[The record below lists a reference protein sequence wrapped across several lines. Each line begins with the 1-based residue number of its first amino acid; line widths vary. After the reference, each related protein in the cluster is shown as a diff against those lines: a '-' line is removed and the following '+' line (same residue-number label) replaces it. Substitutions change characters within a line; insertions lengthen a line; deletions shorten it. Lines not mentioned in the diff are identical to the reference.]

1 MRASSLRNT
10 LFSLVA
16 VGVAFAAI
24 PSQASANATIVIVN
38 NDSPGEGFNDP
49 TPRAPIG
56 GNPGTTVG
64 QQRLNAF
71 QHAANVW
78 GATLDSAATIRIL
91 ASFDPLT
98 CTATS
103 AVLGSAGAIYG
114 WSNTPGAIPG
124 VWYGEALANKLAGF
138 DLNPPGTPGDPY
150 NGADIIARFNSS
162 IGTVPGCL
170 TGSDWYYGIDNN
182 HGANTDL
189 VTVLLHEFG
198 HGLGFS
204 SFVSRPSGAYIFG
217 APGVYDLY
225 LHDDKTNKD
234 WTAMTDAE
242 RALSMKNG
250 RQVAW
255 TGPNVTAGVPS
266 VLSLGTPLLRI
277 NAPAGLA
284 GIYPVGTASFG
295 AALGSPGVTGDI
307 VVATDAATAGGPST
321 TDACTAI
328 TNAAAVAGKIAIVD
342 RGACGFALK
351 AKNVQNAGAIAM
363 LVADNAAGSPPAGMS
378 GVDPTVVIPSVRLS
392 QSDGAAIKA
401 AVGPNGTLALDLS
414 VYAGADAAGR
424 ALVYTP
430 DPVASGSNVSHWDTI
445 AFRNQ
450 LMEPAINGDLTHSLQ
465 APEDLT
471 LAEMRDVGWYPDQD
485 VDGVP
490 DGSDQCANSVLGGTV
505 VIASCDSGVPNT
517 FFSNG
522 CSIVDVVNQCGA
534 SAATHDDFTG
544 CVTHFTN
551 ALKGGLISNKQ
562 KASIQRCAAK
572 ASIP

>member
-1 MRASSLRNT
+1 MRASSFHKT
-10 LFSLVA
+10 LFKLVA

-24 PSQASANATIVIVN
+24 PMQASANATIVIVN
-38 NDSPGEGFNDP
+38 SDAPGEGFNDP
-49 TPRAPIG
+49 TARAPIG

-71 QHAANVW
+71 RYAADIW
-78 GATLDSAATIRIL
+78 GATLDSPATIRIL
-91 ASFDPLT
+91 ASFDPLN
-98 CTATS
+98 CTSTS

-114 WSNTPGAIPG
+114 WSDTPGAIPG

-138 DLNPPGTPGDPY
+138 DLNPPGTPGDAY
-150 NGADIIARFNSS
+150 NGADIRARFNSS
-162 IGTVPGCL
+162 IGTVTGCL

-182 HGANTDL
+182 HGNNTDL

-198 HGLGFS
+198 HGLGFQ
-204 SFVSRPSGAYIFG
+204 SFVARPGGQYIFG

-225 LHDDKTNKD
+225 LHDNKTNKD

-255 TGPNVTAGVPS
+255 TGANVTAGVPS
-266 VLSLGTPLLRI
+266 VLSLGTPLLRL

-284 GIYPVGTASFG
+284 GNYPVGTASFG

-307 VVATDAATAGGPST
+307 VVATDAGGAST

-328 TNAAAVAGKIAIVD
+328 TNGGAVAGKIAIVD
-342 RGACGFALK
+342 RGTCTFAVK
-351 AKNVQNAGAIAM
+351 AINVQNAGAIAM
-363 LVADNAAGSPPAGMS
+363 IVADNVAGSPPAGLG
-378 GVDPTVVIPSVRLS
+378 GVDATVVIPSVRVTKA
-392 QSDGAAIKA
+392 DGAAIKA
-401 AVGPNGTLALDLS
+401 AVGANGTLVLDLT
-414 VYAGADAAGR
+414 VYSGADAAGR

-450 LMEPAINGDLTHSLQ
+450 LMEPMINGDLTHSLKS
-465 APEDLT
+465 PEDLT

-490 DGSDQCANSVLGGTV
+490 DGTDQCADSVLGGTV
-505 VIASCDSGVPNT
+505 VIDSCDSGVPNT

-522 CSIVDVVNQCGA
+522 CSIVDVVNQCGV
-534 SAATHDDFTG
+534 SAATHEDFTS

-551 ALKGGLISNKQ
+551 ALKDGLLSNKQ